1 MTLPAWG
8 TSPLVFQND
17 AVFTFAERAR
27 LALTT
32 QTRIVEGIAVVRCQG
47 TIVFGEETT
56 ELHLYLKD
64 LLDQQ
69 HSLVLE
75 LSRVPYLDSSGMGM
89 LIGVYVSAVRD
100 VRQLK
105 LVGLTP
111 KVRRV
116 LTTTRLLQLFEVYED
131 ESAAIQAC
139 LT

>member
-1 MTLPAWG
+1 MRYLLSAKET
-8 TSPLVFQND
+8 
-17 AVFTFAERAR
+17 

-32 QTRIVEGIAVVRCQG
+32 QTRIVEGVAVVQCQG

-69 HSLVLE
+69 HSLVLN
-75 LSRVPYLDSSGMGM
+75 LSGVPYLDSSGMGM

-100 VRQLK
+100 ARRLM
-105 LVGLTP
+105 LVGLTS

-116 LTTTRLLQLFEVYED
+116 LTTTRLLKLFDVYDD
-131 ESAAIQAC
+131 EAAAIQAC
-139 LT
+139 LS

>member
-1 MTLPAWG
+1 MFSSLLRYLL
-8 TSPLVFQND
+8 SPKESV
-17 AVFTFAERAR
+17 
-27 LALTT
+27 ALTT

-75 LSRVPYLDSSGMGM
+75 LSAVPYLDSSGMGM